1 MPSTHSI
8 GAEALP
14 DESEDSDYLR
24 DNLLDETE
32 PATVVDTNPFR
43 QPIVP
48 ARQDSMRRE
57 ARQDSMRREPRQDSM
72 RREPRQD
79 SMRHE
84 TVGSAR
90 HDTINSARRETVS
103 SARLVIAIDYGTTF
117 TGKKS
122 FAVIARI

>member
-1 MPSTHSI
+1 MPSNHSI

-57 ARQDSMRREPRQDSM
+57 ARQDSMR
-72 RREPRQD
+72 
-79 SMRHE
+79 HE

-90 HDTINSARRETVS
+90 HDTIETINSARRETVS